1 MKPCNYFFEKRHA
14 GPHLQAQFPQAV
26 QICLWGFRTSI
37 SCWGGERDCCFQGR
51 DGGLHHS
58 CQHGCLLRGSLAFWP
73 FVWFELWIQFFLLHE
88 QIMSNTRQH
97 ALLCCILS
105 STIFSL
111 PEGQS
116 ILAYALSRNQMHRR
130 IVAEGEWAGRVGR
143 CMPSHVRRPFF
154 PSSYTPYTHIFR
166 IPHVFNCNF
175 VPVAFTNI

>member
-1 MKPCNYFFEKRHA
+1 M
-14 GPHLQAQFPQAV
+14 

-58 CQHGCLLRGSLAFWP
+58 CQHGCLLTGSLAFWP
-73 FVWFELWIQFFLLHE
+73 FVWFELWLQFFLLHE

-97 ALLCCILS
+97 ALLCCIRFIHYFLL
-105 STIFSL
+105 T
-111 PEGQS
+111 
-116 ILAYALSRNQMHRR
+116 RR
-130 IVAEGEWAGRVGR
+130 SVNFGICPFPKSNAQKTFVAEGEWAGRVG
-143 CMPSHVRRPFF
+143 CCLPSHAWRPFF

-175 VPVAFTNI
+175 CTSGFH